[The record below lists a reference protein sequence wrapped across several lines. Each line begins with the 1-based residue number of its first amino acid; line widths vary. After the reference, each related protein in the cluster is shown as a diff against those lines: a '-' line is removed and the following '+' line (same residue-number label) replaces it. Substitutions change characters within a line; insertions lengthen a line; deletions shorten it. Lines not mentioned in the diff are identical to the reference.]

1 MVCRQ
6 FINKKKRIYD
16 VTYYFFISS
25 FDTEGIQPRC
35 LEGIHAMDWISC
47 VKAIQCDNTVVLH
60 IQF

>member
-1 MVCRQ
+1 MHY
-6 FINKKKRIYD
+6 F

-25 FDTEGIQPRC
+25 FDSEGIQPQS
-35 LEGIHAMDWISC
+35 LEGICAKDRISC